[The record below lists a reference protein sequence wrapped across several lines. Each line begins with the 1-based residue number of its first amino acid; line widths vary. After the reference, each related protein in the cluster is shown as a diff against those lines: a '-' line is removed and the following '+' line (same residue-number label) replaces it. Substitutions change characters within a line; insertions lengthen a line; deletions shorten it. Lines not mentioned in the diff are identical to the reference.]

1 MDDSTRKTAT
11 LDDLFRVKMP
21 VTVGTREFWLRA
33 LSEFDQ
39 QARDEYAQDAKSQK
53 RRAFDR
59 ADSPEYLRYVAE
71 LDGEDDERLRAAL
84 VYSERLELAREAR
97 DPELHPGLQPQLYP
111 FPDGADDEEKDAV
124 RAQREAEAPR
134 ITALRDEWVKQ
145 QLETR
150 TSKMDALDHAALVR
164 QVRSRQKDVHGSDAF
179 QRAFTDYTLYAAVF
193 RDASCEQRVFAQPE
207 DAREFAPQARAIL
220 LGKYF
225 AELDTLTGDDIKYF
239 FSMGA
244 SRLEVSPT
252 LA

>member
-1 MDDSTRKTAT
+1 MDDHTRKTAT

-21 VTVGTREFWLRA
+21 VTVGAREFWLRA

-39 QARDEYAQDAKSQK
+39 QARDEYAQDAKSRK

-71 LDGEDDERLRAAL
+71 LDGEDDERLRAAVPPRPGAAVL
-84 VYSERLELAREAR
+84 VREAR
-97 DPELHPGLQPQLYP
+97 DPELHPGLQPRLYP
-111 FPDGADDEEKDAV
+111 FPDGADDDEKDAV
-124 RAQREAEAPR
+124 RALREAEAQR

-193 RDASCEQRVFAQPE
+193 RDSACEERVFAQPE
-207 DAREFAPQARAIL
+207 DARDQDP
-220 LGKYF
+220 
-225 AELDTLTGDDIKYF
+225 
-239 FSMGA
+239 
-244 SRLEVSPT
+244 P
-252 LA
+252 